1 MNASF
6 RTLVLATASAAMC
19 LGLAGSGLAADPIPL
34 RVADTFP
41 ATHFMPQF
49 ATKWWMDEV
58 AKATEHQVKFE
69 YFGGGQ
75 LGKLADMLSLTSSG
89 VADVGYIAPS
99 SVSDKMPLSGVAE
112 LPGGYTTSCQGSKAF
127 LKIATSDVLSEA
139 EYKKLGVR
147 VLFLVVLPP
156 YQALAAKPFKTI
168 EDLRGRKLRSAG
180 GPQDL
185 MVRNMG
191 AVPVRVAATE
201 QYESLS
207 RGTIDGSIYPLPS
220 VMSYDLQKLLP
231 FSTAGANFGSGTILY
246 AISERKLAALPEK
259 VRTAMIDVGR
269 LATERACAMLD
280 DDNTA
285 TIEKLKQV
293 GTTFVQ
299 LTPADNK
306 TLETLAATVGE
317 DWAKGMD
324 QRRLPGSETLSA
336 FKKAMPAH

>member
-1 MNASF
+1 MSVSAW
-6 RTLVLATASAAMC
+6 TTKTVVASAAVL
-19 LGLAGSGLAADPIPL
+19 LGLAGPSLAADPIPL

-58 AKATEHQVKFE
+58 AKVTDNQVKFE

-75 LGKLADMLSLTSSG
+75 LGKLADMLSLTLSG

-112 LPGGYTTSCQGSKAF
+112 LPGGYSTSCQGTKAF
-127 LKIATSDVLSEA
+127 LKISTTDILAEA
-139 EYKKLGVR
+139 EYKKLGIR
-147 VLFLVVLPP
+147 ALFLVVLPP
-156 YQALAAKPFKTI
+156 YQALTAKPFTRV

-246 AISERKLAALPEK
+246 AIAERKFATLPET
-259 VRTAMIDVGR
+259 VRAAMVDAGR
-269 LATERACAMLD
+269 RATERACAMLD
-280 DDNTA
+280 EDNAA
-285 TIEKLKQV
+285 TIDKLKQI
-293 GTTFVQ
+293 GTTFVSLSQ
-299 LTPADNK
+299 NDEK
-306 TLETLAATVGE
+306 TLATLATAVGE
-317 DWAKGMD
+317 DWAKGLD
-324 QRRLPGSETLSA
+324 QRRMPGTETLEA
-336 FKKAMPAH
+336 FRKATPAR